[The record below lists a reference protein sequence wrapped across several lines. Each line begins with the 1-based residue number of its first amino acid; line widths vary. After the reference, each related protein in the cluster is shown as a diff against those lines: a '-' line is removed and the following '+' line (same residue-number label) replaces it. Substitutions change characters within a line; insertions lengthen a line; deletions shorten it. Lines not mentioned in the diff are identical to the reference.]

1 MPNHDV
7 FERKNNYED
16 NDDDDDDDD
25 DCADA
30 DIVAIEEERSQKLT
44 RGHQHFWQRIC
55 LQILRRLLILLT
67 LREGWPI
74 TKSDEFSEKS
84 L

>member
-1 MPNHDV
+1 MCKH
-7 FERKNNYED
+7 NYED
-16 NDDDDDDDD
+16 NDDDDNDDDNNDDDD
-25 DCADA
+25 NDCADA

-67 LREGWPI
+67 PREGWRYQI
-74 TKSDEFSEKS
+74 R
-84 L
+84 